1 MKITIT
7 RDMRP
12 ATVDVKQPNEHI
24 RFATMLYAWSILFA
38 ISAMGLQMYLGE
50 LKFDF
55 LPMMIIGM
63 SFISVLASV
72 WGVLV
77 NAIAKSRSQVLA
89 ILGFLGPVGWMI
101 MAGVPE
107 KVTVPSRQFNR
118 IR

>member
-1 MKITIT
+1 MKIAIPHG
-7 RDMRP
+7 MRP

-24 RFATMLYAWSILFA
+24 RFATMLYIWSILFA
-38 ISAMGLQMYLGE
+38 VSAMGLQMYLGE
-50 LKFDF
+50 LNLDF

-77 NAIAKSRSQVLA
+77 HAIAKSRSQFFA
-89 ILGFLGPVGWMI
+89 ILGFLGPIGWMI
-101 MAGVPE
+101 MAGVQE
-107 KVTVPSRQFNR
+107 KVTPPSRQLSR